1 MRNFTPDKMCGVDV
15 IDAISQ
21 NAGSPRLNMVIG
33 HSGTGRSFLQLQ
45 VALAG
50 LRLAIKDRING
61 ANPPAWLYIENGHSV
76 QDFCDRW
83 SKAVAAKQCD
93 QIDLQSLRLSSFAGP
108 RSSYGPLLEHFV
120 LNPKANDS
128 DMSPSSGTQ
137 SSAMLLRVDDV
148 LLHQSAAAERGH
160 TPGFLIEGLFRQL
173 SRNYNVVG
181 LTVDSAERLAAQ
193 WKFRTSVKREIDS
206 EAAIRS
212 SRIKGFYGSLRRL
225 LVQTHQ
231 IPVWATH
238 TATFQG
244 RDAKRGR
251 CPNVFNAR
259 YCKQLGGIVDVAYGF
274 SSPKSGVRLLGACMG
289 SAVDFSRCI
298 AIEICAD
305 RCMIERASEI
315 NLVSRK
321 PAVYRQEPAS
331 DVFTGFRPGSVEI
344 HRAQQKKARPKSE
357 EDG

>member
-1 MRNFTPDKMCGVDV
+1 MRSFTPDKMCGVDV

-83 SKAVAAKQCD
+83 SKAFAAKQCD
-93 QIDLQSLRLSSFAGP
+93 QVDLKSLRLSSCAGP
-108 RSSYGPLLEHFV
+108 RSSFGPLLEHFIA
-120 LNPKANDS
+120 NPQANNS
-128 DMSPSSGTQ
+128 DTSPSSITQ

-148 LLHQSAAAERGH
+148 VLRKSAVAEHGN
-160 TPGFLIEGLFRQL
+160 TPGFVIEGLFRQL

-181 LTVDSAERLAAQ
+181 LTIDSAEQLATQ
-193 WKFRTSVKREIDS
+193 WNFRTSEKRQIDG
-206 EAAIRS
+206 EAAIRI

-225 LVQTHQ
+225 FVQRHQ

-238 TATFQG
+238 TAVFQG
-244 RDAKRGR
+244 RDGGCGR

-259 YCKQLGGIVDVAYGF
+259 YCKQLGDIVDVTYGF
-274 SSPKSGVRLLGACMG
+274 SSPESGVRLLGACTG
-289 SAVDFSRCI
+289 SAVDFSRRI

-321 PAVYRQEPAS
+321 PAMYRQEPAS
-331 DVFTGFRPGSVEI
+331 DVFTGFRPGSIEM
-344 HRAQQKKARPKSE
+344 HRAQQKKARPKTE
-357 EDG
+357 ENG